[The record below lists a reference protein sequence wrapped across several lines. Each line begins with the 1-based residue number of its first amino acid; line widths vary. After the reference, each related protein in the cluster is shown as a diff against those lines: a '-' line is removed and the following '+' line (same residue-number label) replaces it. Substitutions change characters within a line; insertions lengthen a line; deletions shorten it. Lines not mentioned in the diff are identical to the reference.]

1 MAKTDIPTYT
11 AYILDDAGTK
21 YDLTQVLVSIDLT
34 DQDNQMA
41 QRAQVTIH
49 NVMIGDVWSTSVI
62 QVRQRIFIFADDGEK
77 QDEVFR
83 GFIWKKQYISSNDER
98 DFTFT
103 CYDNLIYF
111 QESED
116 YDYFSA
122 GKSTE
127 DVLGAFCEKWGV
139 ELEYNYET
147 ITHEKLMLKGTL
159 ANIFENDILDP
170 VQDRTGKKYVIR
182 SEKDKIRILNVGL
195 NEDIYQLLSAKNVVQ
210 TKSIQTMEGVI
221 TKVVFQGKAGAD
233 ERPPVEAELE
243 ENTDKFGTLQK
254 VVSRNESASLED
266 AKKEAQAMLD
276 MFKNPFW
283 EYEVQAPDIPWIRK
297 GDKVYINAG
306 DIYQMYLIVKEVQ
319 RTIDM
324 KKGALMK
331 LTLDDGLPK
340 EFTPTT
346 FSGSPEGRR
355 KDGRSNNRQHW
366 CDHGRNADSKPT
378 GCGQFR
384 LQHAICWVQF
394 MRNLGNLGLQQY
406 RYPLWRERLR
416 HDRRLLLQHEQKRP
430 QAGDDYRL
438 RSFTMELPVRAH
450 RSLCRQQHRPEL
462 RTWTGSDLLRR
473 RIHRHIRAS
482 QRRLNGYVGLGRRR
496 TTRIGGKYGNEHREI
511 RKAHVGQGDKDS
523 QRRYPDNDRAG
534 AA

>member
-1 MAKTDIPTYT
+1 MAKMDIPTYT

-21 YDLTQVLVSIDLT
+21 YDLSQVLVSIDLT

-210 TKSIQTMEGVI
+210 TKSVQTMEGVI

-340 EFTPTT
+340 EFTPET
-346 FSGSPEGRR
+346 FSGSAAGLKEEEKKTDAATTGNTGVIT
-355 KDGRSNNRQHW
+355 DG
-366 CDHGRNADSKPT
+366 T
-378 GCGQFR
+378 
-384 LQHAICWVQF
+384 L
-394 MRNLGNLGLQQY
+394 
-406 RYPLWRERLR
+406 
-416 HDRRLLLQHEQKRP
+416 
-430 QAGDDYRL
+430 
-438 RSFTMELPVRAH
+438 T
-450 RSLCRQQHRPEL
+450 
-462 RTWTGSDLLRR
+462 
-473 RIHRHIRAS
+473 AS
-482 QRRLNGYVGLGRRR
+482 QQAAVNSAYSTPSAGYNLCATWVTWVFSNIGIHFGGNGCDMTANYCYSTNKNDLKPGMIIGCVHSPWSYQYGHIAVYVGNNTVLSCELGQVA
-496 TTRIGGKYGNEHREI
+496 TYSVDGFIATYGPANGGSTVMWGWGGGVPL
-511 RKAHVGQGDKDS
+511 A
-523 QRRYPDNDRAG
+523 
-534 AA
+534 